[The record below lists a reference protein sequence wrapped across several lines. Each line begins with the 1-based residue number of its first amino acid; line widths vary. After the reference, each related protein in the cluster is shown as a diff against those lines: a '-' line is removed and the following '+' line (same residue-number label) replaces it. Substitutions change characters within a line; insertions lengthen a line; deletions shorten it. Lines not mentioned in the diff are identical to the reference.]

1 MKEKILAF
9 LKTRLTGVPENYLS
23 GVADTFSK
31 TIKDEKDIETV
42 ISDGI
47 IETLKFSATQLQ
59 VEGDRR
65 ATEAQKTALR
75 NFQEKHGLNEDGTPI
90 KKPVGRPPKTK
101 DVDPDND
108 SDEGDDK
115 IPEWAKKILAKN
127 TELEQKIEKQM
138 QEKTLASLAEKVSKH
153 DKLKDIPQTFLKGR
167 NLVPQSEAEID
178 QLVATIESDYNGF
191 KQEMAE
197 KGVIVS
203 VPPAGGGAEGDGK
216 VTIQDYLNEKFPKV

>member
-1 MKEKILAF
+1 MKEKIFAS
-9 LKTRLTGVPENYLS
+9 LKKACGNNTSISDKTLEKIAETMS
-23 GVADTFSK
+23 A
-31 TIKDEKDIETV
+31 TIKEESEIEAAIEVQKPILQAIDGNINHIASEAVKKVKAESLDKPGDSDE
-42 ISDGI
+42 
-47 IETLKFSATQLQ
+47 
-59 VEGDRR
+59 
-65 ATEAQKTALR
+65 
-75 NFQEKHGLNEDGTPI
+75 P
-90 KKPVGRPPKTK
+90 KKGPGRPRKAK

-108 SDEGDDK
+108 SDEGDEK

-127 TELEQKIEKQM
+127 AELEQKIEKQV

>member
-1 MKEKILAF
+1 MTA
-9 LKTRLTGVPENYLS
+9 
-23 GVADTFSK
+23 
-31 TIKDEKDIETV
+31 TIKEESEIEAAV
-42 ISDGI
+42 EIQKPILQAIDGNI
-47 IETLKFSATQLQ
+47 NHIAS
-59 VEGDRR
+59 
-65 ATEAQKTALR
+65 EAV
-75 NFQEKHGLNEDGTPI
+75 
-90 KKPVGRPPKTK
+90 KKVKAESLDKPG
-101 DVDPDND
+101 D
-108 SDEGDDK
+108 SDEPKKGPGRPRKIKDIDSDDDESEEK
-115 IPEWAKKILAKN
+115 IPGWAQKILAKN
-127 TELEQKIEKQM
+127 AELEQKIEKQV

-153 DKLKDIPQTFLKGR
+153 DKLKDIPQSFLKGR